1 MIPRFLS
8 EPRRATKPPVS
19 TYEAH
24 SKEDV
29 EETNIETT
37 KAVDAAK
44 DVWERADLVKED
56 FQLEEAWPEALELMP
71 QVVTAITLT
80 H

>member
-1 MIPRFLS
+1 M
-8 EPRRATKPPVS
+8 
-19 TYEAH
+19 
-24 SKEDV
+24 

-37 KAVDAAK
+37 KVVDAAK

-56 FQLEEAWPEALELMP
+56 FQLEEAWPEALELMA
-71 QVVTAITLT
+71 QIVIAITLT